1 MKEQET
7 ISKYYYTSDKTKMS
21 RIFDNK
27 LCILTFLA
35 KCKEND

>member
-27 LCILTFLA
+27 TLYFNISG
-35 KCKEND
+35 KM